1 MSLRYLIQRILL
13 FFLIVWVGITLI
25 FVLPKLAPNR
35 DPIAERL
42 SMLAASGGINAESV
56 NEMVAAYR
64 AKFGLD
70 LPIWRQY
77 LNYIGDMLRFDL
89 NYSMAMYPS
98 TVLEIIGRAVPWTI
112 GLLAVSTIISFLLG
126 SLVGGLLGW
135 PRTPKIVHWVSTPFL
150 MMSSVPYYLLG
161 LVMMYVFAFKIKL
174 FPLGGGSQY
183 GTIPTLTLGFAWDVI
198 KHAILPSASM
208 VVAGVGFWALAMR
221 GMMITTLGEDY
232 VMLAEARGLSPRRIF
247 FRYAMRN
254 AMLPQVTSLALS
266 AGTIFSGSLLVEII
280 FRYPGMGSVLY
291 RAITTFDFF
300 MISGVVF
307 FIILAVGIATLLL
320 DFVYPLLDPRIRYS
334 HK

>member
-1 MSLRYLIQRILL
+1 
-13 FFLIVWVGITLI
+13 
-25 FVLPKLAPNR
+25 
-35 DPIAERL
+35 
-42 SMLAASGGINAESV
+42 
-56 NEMVAAYR
+56 
-64 AKFGLD
+64 
-70 LPIWRQY
+70 
-77 LNYIGDMLRFDL
+77 
-89 NYSMAMYPS
+89 
-98 TVLEIIGRAVPWTI
+98 
-112 GLLAVSTIISFLLG
+112 
-126 SLVGGLLGW
+126 
-135 PRTPKIVHWVSTPFL
+135 
-150 MMSSVPYYLLG
+150 
-161 LVMMYVFAFKIKL
+161 MMYVFAFKIKL

-183 GTIPTLTLGFAWDVI
+183 GTIPTLTLGFVWDVI

-307 FIILAVGIATLLL
+307 FIIIAVGLATLLL
-320 DFVYPLLDPRIRYS
+320 DMIYPLLDPRIRYS